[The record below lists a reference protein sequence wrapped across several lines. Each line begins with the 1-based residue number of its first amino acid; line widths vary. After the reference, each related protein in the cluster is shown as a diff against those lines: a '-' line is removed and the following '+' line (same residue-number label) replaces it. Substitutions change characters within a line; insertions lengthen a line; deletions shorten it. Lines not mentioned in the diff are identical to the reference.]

1 MVALPIPRYVVGNV
15 NRGAILIAPDS
26 SPTQIVGYDSLANG
40 TRVTTIVADATPKYH
55 LGWSNDLTVK
65 RFHLYFLWDHQR
77 GGWLQNLTLLF
88 NDLAQNSGDYATPQ
102 KAGGVT
108 GRQRFLAFP
117 KQSKVYLQST
127 TYLKLREVT
136 LSYELP
142 QSVTRTFWNDA
153 RYVRFTVSGRD
164 LLTFTPYYGGDPE
177 VAEVH
182 RSAAAAATRDLWV
195 YPPSRSVWFS
205 IDLGF

>member
-1 MVALPIPRYVVGNV
+1 M
-15 NRGAILIAPDS
+15 
-26 SPTQIVGYDSLANG
+26 
-40 TRVTTIVADATPKYH
+40 
-55 LGWSNDLTVK
+55 
-65 RFHLYFLWDHQR
+65 
-77 GGWLQNLTLLF
+77 
-88 NDLAQNSGDYATPQ
+88 
-102 KAGGVT
+102 T
-108 GRQRFLAFP
+108 GQQRFLAFP
-117 KQSKVYLQST
+117 KQSLVYLQST

-142 QSVTRTFWNDA
+142 QSLVQKFWTGG
-153 RYVRFTVSGRD
+153 RYVRFVLSGRD

-182 RSAAAAATRDLWV
+182 RSAAAAATRDLWI